1 MRFLF
6 LFLFL
11 VLSASALGEELPF
24 PSEEASQVAK
34 ATEGLVW
41 NKWETD
47 NFVILSID
55 FDFGDAIRSSLE
67 LERSSVCAA
76 WGVDDSNLPV
86 KCKLVCVPDKKL
98 LRDLFAIDR
107 PECEIRRGESSGP
120 KEMAIWLDQGSV
132 SSLRGLLL
140 SVSLHGA
147 PPCVQR
153 GVDLL
158 ASSDAD
164 KEIASLS
171 SPSFAG
177 VFSSTSESV
186 RVMAPK
192 DKTVFDKE
200 SATLCLFVRR
210 EFGARAFSGLS
221 KGTSPEYVCG
231 FPDEKSFAETISR
244 YFVNLKEDLQ
254 SGRTPA
260 SYLEP

>member
-1 MRFLF
+1 MRF

-11 VLSASALGEELPF
+11 VLSASAFGEELPV
-24 PSEEASQVAK
+24 PSSASQVAK

-41 NKWETD
+41 NKWETE

-55 FDFGDAIRSSLE
+55 FDFGDGMRSSVE

-76 WGVDDSNLPV
+76 WGVADSHLPV
-86 KCKLVCVPDKKL
+86 KCKLVCVPDRKL

-107 PECEIRRGESSGP
+107 PECEIRGEPSSP

-192 DKTVFDKE
+192 DKIIFDKE

-210 EFGARAFSGLS
+210 EFGSRAFSGLS
-221 KGTSPEYVCG
+221 KGASPERVCG